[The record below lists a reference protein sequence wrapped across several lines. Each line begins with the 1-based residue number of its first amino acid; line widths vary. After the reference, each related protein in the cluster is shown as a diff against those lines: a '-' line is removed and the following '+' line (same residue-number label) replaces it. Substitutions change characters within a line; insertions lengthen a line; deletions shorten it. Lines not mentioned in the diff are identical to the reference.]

1 MLIIGEKINGM
12 YKVVAKAIQEKDK
25 EAIQKLARE
34 QVFASADYLDVNT
47 GPASANPVEAM
58 EWLVDT
64 IQEVTDAP
72 LCLDATKPEVI
83 EAGLKKCKKKAMINS
98 TTGQQEKLDA
108 FLPLAAKYGAS
119 IIGLAMDEKGI
130 PKDAAARAEI
140 ALRIVTAAMEKGISL
155 DDLYIDP
162 LILPVNVAQPTAG
175 HVLEALRQL
184 KVLSDPPPKTVLGL
198 SNVSQGTEER
208 ELINRTYLVMAG
220 ACGLD
225 AAILDPLDSQLMD
238 ALITADLLLNKNIY
252 CDSFLKAYRKK

>member
-25 EAIQKLARE
+25 SAIQELARE
-34 QVFASADYLDVNT
+34 QVSAGADYLDVNT
-47 GPASANPVEAM
+47 GPASANPVSAM
-58 EWLVDT
+58 EWLVNT
-64 IQEVTDAP
+64 IQEATDAP

-108 FLPLAAKYGAS
+108 FLPLATKYGAS

-140 ALRIVTAAMEKGISL
+140 ALRIVAAAMEKGISL

-198 SNVSQGTEER
+198 SNVSQGTEET
-208 ELINRTYLVMAG
+208 ELINRTYLVMAQG
-220 ACGLD
+220 CGLD